1 MRNQSTRLAV
11 VAALMSAALSGTAAS
26 ERQLVTVR
34 MSIDEDPIVI
44 RLAESLGSFEQEGLN
59 VVKVDLE
66 RLGIHDYLIQEPLVK
81 GQIDAA
87 YHWFNHAIYGAR
99 HGFPIRALM
108 LFNDAPG
115 MTILVANG
123 LKDQIRSAADF
134 KGKRVAE
141 GAGYG
146 TKSVITNY
154 LATKAGLPPGSY
166 TPVMTGKEG
175 RQQAVIS
182 GLKQGGVDVMTFQ
195 EPVTSALL
203 GTGMVSTLYEL
214 NSRESTSRVLGAP
227 FPAQS
232 LLMSPGFIQGH
243 PETAQHLVNAL
254 VRSMRFI
261 NAHGAEEIAA
271 KLPADYFAG
280 KNRDAEI
287 RFIRNT
293 LSTYAKGD
301 YSIAPTAVQ
310 LAISI
315 NLSSNFDQSVE
326 GRWRASGDKSRVSA
340 NELYTNAFVNKAM
353 QQIH

>member
-1 MRNQSTRLAV
+1 MTRLAS
-11 VAALMSAALSGTAAS
+11 ALLLTFALPTSGWSAGSTPV
-26 ERQLVTVR
+26 QTVR

-44 RLAESLGSFEQEGLN
+44 RLAESLGYFQQEGLN
-59 VVKVDLE
+59 LVRVDLE

-99 HGFPIRALM
+99 HGFPIKAVM

-115 MTILVANG
+115 MTILVANR
-123 LKDQIRSAADF
+123 LKDQIHSAADF

-154 LATKAGLPPGSY
+154 LATKAGLAPGSY

-203 GTGMVSTLYEL
+203 DTGMVSTLYDL
-214 NSRESTSRVLGAP
+214 DSRESTSRVLGAP

-232 LLMSPGFIQGH
+232 LLMSPGFIQDH
-243 PETAQHLVNAL
+243 PETAQRLVNAL
-254 VRSMRFI
+254 VRTMRFI
-261 NAHGAEEIAA
+261 NAHSAEEIAA
-271 KLPADYFAG
+271 KLPTNYFAG
-280 KNRDAEI
+280 KDRDAEI
-287 RFIRNT
+287 RLIRST
-293 LSTYAKGD
+293 LSTFAKDD
-301 YSIAPTAVQ
+301 YSLSPAAIQ
-310 LAISI
+310 LAVEI
-315 NLSSNFDQSVE
+315 NLSSNFDQSEE
-326 GRWRASGDKSRVSA
+326 GRWRATGDKSRVSA
-340 NELYTNAFVNKAM
+340 NQLYTNAFVSKAL

>member
-1 MRNQSTRLAV
+1 MTRLAS
-11 VAALMSAALSGTAAS
+11 ALLLTFALPTSGWSAGSTPV
-26 ERQLVTVR
+26 QTVR

-44 RLAESLGSFEQEGLN
+44 RLAESLGYFQQEGLN
-59 VVKVDLE
+59 LVRVDLE

-99 HGFPIRALM
+99 HGFPIKAVM

-115 MTILVANG
+115 MTILVANR
-123 LKDQIRSAADF
+123 LKDQIHSAADF

-154 LATKAGLPPGSY
+154 LATKAGLAPGSY
-166 TPVMTGKEG
+166 TPVMTGKG
-175 RQQAVIS
+175 ARQQAVIS

-203 GTGMVSTLYEL
+203 DTGMVSTLYDL
-214 NSRESTSRVLGAP
+214 DSRESTSRVLGAP

-232 LLMSPGFIQGH
+232 LLMSPGFIQDH
-243 PETAQHLVNAL
+243 PETAQRLVNAL
-254 VRSMRFI
+254 VRTMRFI
-261 NAHGAEEIAA
+261 NAHSAEEIAA

-280 KNRDAEI
+280 KDRDAEI
-287 RFIRNT
+287 RLIRST
-293 LSTYAKGD
+293 LPTYAKGE
-301 YSIAPTAVQ
+301 YSFSPAAVQ
-310 LAISI
+310 LAVEI
-315 NLSSNFDQSVE
+315 NLSSNFDQSEE
-326 GRWRASGDKSRVSA
+326 GRWRATGDKSRVSA
-340 NELYTNAFVNKAM
+340 NQLYTNAFVSKAL
-353 QQIH
+353 QQIP

>member
-1 MRNQSTRLAV
+1 
-11 VAALMSAALSGTAAS
+11 
-26 ERQLVTVR
+26 

-44 RLAESLGSFEQEGLN
+44 RLAESLGYFQQEGLDL
-59 VVKVDLE
+59 VRVDLE

-99 HGFPIRALM
+99 HGFPIKGVM

-115 MTILVANG
+115 MTILVANR
-123 LKDQIRSAADF
+123 LKDQIHSAADF

-154 LATKAGLPPGSY
+154 LATKAGLAPGSY

-175 RQQAVIS
+175 RQQAVIG

-203 GTGMVSTLYEL
+203 DTGMVSTLYDL

-232 LLMSPGFIQGH
+232 LLMSPGFIQDH
-243 PETAQHLVNAL
+243 PETAQRLVNAL
-254 VRSMRFI
+254 VRTMRFI
-261 NAHGAEEIAA
+261 NAHSAEEIAA
-271 KLPADYFAG
+271 KLPTNYFAG
-280 KNRDAEI
+280 KDRGAEI
-287 RFIRNT
+287 RLIRST
-293 LSTYAKGD
+293 LSTFAKDD
-301 YSIAPTAVQ
+301 YSLSPAAIQ
-310 LAISI
+310 LAVEI
-315 NLSSNFDQSVE
+315 NLSSNFDQSEE
-326 GRWRASGDKSRVSA
+326 GRWRATGDKSRVSA
-340 NELYTNAFVNKAM
+340 NQLYTNAFVSKAL

>member
-1 MRNQSTRLAV
+1 MTRLAS
-11 VAALMSAALSGTAAS
+11 ALLLTFALPTSGWSAGSTPV
-26 ERQLVTVR
+26 QTVR

-44 RLAESLGSFEQEGLN
+44 RLAESLGYFQQEGLN
-59 VVKVDLE
+59 LVRVDLE

-99 HGFPIRALM
+99 HGFPIKAVM
-108 LFNDAPG
+108 LFNDSPG
-115 MTILVANG
+115 MTILVANR
-123 LKDQIRSAADF
+123 LKDQIHSAADF

-154 LATKAGLPPGSY
+154 LATKAGLAPGSY

-203 GTGMVSTLYEL
+203 DTGMVSTLYDL
-214 NSRESTSRVLGAP
+214 DSRESTSRVLGAP

-232 LLMSPGFIQGH
+232 LLMSPGFIQDH
-243 PETAQHLVNAL
+243 PETAQRLVNAL
-254 VRSMRFI
+254 VRTMRFI
-261 NAHGAEEIAA
+261 NAHSAEEIAA

-280 KNRDAEI
+280 KDRDAEI
-287 RFIRNT
+287 RLIRST
-293 LSTYAKGD
+293 LPTYAKGE
-301 YSIAPTAVQ
+301 YSFSPAAVQ
-310 LAISI
+310 LAVEI
-315 NLSSNFDQSVE
+315 NLSSNFDQSEE
-326 GRWRASGDKSRVSA
+326 GRWRATGDKSRVSA
-340 NELYTNAFVNKAM
+340 NQLYTNAFVSKAL

>member
-1 MRNQSTRLAV
+1 
-11 VAALMSAALSGTAAS
+11 
-26 ERQLVTVR
+26 

-44 RLAESLGSFEQEGLN
+44 RLAESLGYFQQEGLN
-59 VVKVDLE
+59 LVRVDLE

-99 HGFPIRALM
+99 HGFPIKAVM

-115 MTILVANG
+115 MTILVANR
-123 LKDQIRSAADF
+123 LKDQIHSAADF

-154 LATKAGLPPGSY
+154 LATKAGLAPGSY
-166 TPVMTGKEG
+166 TPVMTGKGG

-203 GTGMVSTLYEL
+203 DTGMVSTLYDL
-214 NSRESTSRVLGAP
+214 DSRESTSRVLGAP

-232 LLMSPGFIQGH
+232 LLMSPGFIQDH
-243 PETAQHLVNAL
+243 PETAQRLVNAL
-254 VRSMRFI
+254 VRTMRFI
-261 NAHGAEEIAA
+261 NAHSAEEIAA
-271 KLPADYFAG
+271 KLPTNYFAG
-280 KNRDAEI
+280 KDRDAEI
-287 RFIRNT
+287 RLIRST
-293 LSTYAKGD
+293 LSTFAKDD
-301 YSIAPTAVQ
+301 YSLSPAAIQ
-310 LAISI
+310 LAVEI
-315 NLSSNFDQSVE
+315 NLSSNFDQSEE
-326 GRWRASGDKSRVSA
+326 GRWRATGDKSRVSA
-340 NELYTNAFVNKAM
+340 NQLYTNAFVSKAL